1 MSSNNFKFGILL
13 QGLVN
18 QSTIDIINEYKNNF
32 PSAHIL
38 LSTWNTENTNDIPC
52 EVVKS
57 ESPPLVCLPN
67 RPKISIDNQIVGT
80 LAGLKKIR
88 GDIIM
93 KCRTEQF
100 IHNEKIFQ
108 IYENC
113 CPKNKIMVPD
123 LGTYEDLV
131 RTSDYCQ
138 VATKE
143 LLLEYWNSIPLFD
156 EYHRILKKKP
166 GSLYM
171 DGGSYF
177 TQNYILRGKKDR
189 RPWKI
194 ILREY
199 FCVKSYHHDFQIEW
213 EKLNNNL
220 DYQETYYRN
229 FPFRSKTD

>member
-1 MSSNNFKFGILL
+1 
-13 QGLVN
+13 
-18 QSTIDIINEYKNNF
+18 
-32 PSAHIL
+32 
-38 LSTWNTENTNDIPC
+38 
-52 EVVKS
+52 
-57 ESPPLVCLPN
+57 
-67 RPKISIDNQIVGT
+67 
-80 LAGLKKIR
+80 
-88 GDIIM
+88 M

-229 FPFRSKTD
+229 FPFRSKAD